1 MFEMNDV
8 DTETTQDIDIDS
20 SFDDDFNDIY
30 YQCRYERYAAF
41 SRTALLNE
49 VLSLCANVDRLQHE
63 KSEVEKR
70 LRDVQNHIYTIAT
83 QSQNEDESQPK
94 IESNEPE
101 IESVLSENEQKAIHI

>member
-63 KSEVEKR
+63 KIEVEKR
-70 LRDVQNHIYTIAT
+70 LRDVQNHIYTITT

-94 IESNEPE
+94 IESNESVV
-101 IESVLSENEQKAIHI
+101 ESVLSENEQKAIHL